1 MGKRVLGVERD
12 LGGSVEEIQLQTRVM
27 CSPSLEVEMELAT
40 PLPHSRS
47 AEDDDLD
54 HVIVNFVTN
63 AAPAVQEVP

>member
-1 MGKRVLGVERD
+1 MGNALGVERD

-27 CSPSLEVEMELAT
+27 CSPGLEVEMELAT
-40 PLPHSRS
+40 PLLHSRS

-54 HVIVNFVTN
+54 HVIVNFVGS